1 MTSTQTK
8 PAGNGVD
15 VPRVSAQRS
24 RWTLVA
30 VALATFMTYLDNNI
44 VNVAIPVI
52 ERDLHL
58 TTSGLEWVVS
68 SYILV
73 FASLLLAGGRLAD
86 VWGRKRLFLIG
97 LSVFTAASLAAGLAG
112 NVDVLVISRAV
123 QGLGAAL
130 VTPTTLAIIS
140 ATFANPRQRAAA
152 VGIWSGVSAL
162 ALAVGP
168 LLGGV
173 LSQYLSWGWIFFV
186 NVPVGLATLALGAVA
201 IRESRDSAGPRRL
214 DLPGVITSAGAL
226 FALTF
231 ALIEGH
237 DRGWTSPVI
246 LSSFAVA
253 AVLGVVFVRLELRVS
268 QPMVSLSLFRKRV
281 FSGGL
286 IALMMWGFGLFG
298 IYFFTS
304 LYLQGVLGF
313 SPTKAGA
320 AFVPMALL
328 MAAGSVISE
337 RVSHRLGAYR
347 VVGAAML
354 LMAAGVAS
362 VSLLGADADFASL
375 MPSFAVIGI
384 GGGLTVPL
392 TASVLDA
399 MPREEAGVASGIFNA
414 SREVSGLL
422 GITVIGA
429 VLTAR
434 QSVLLSAGQSPVD
447 AFLGGYR
454 AGLLLAAALVALGG
468 VAAYIGLRRRTAGR
482 HAYTNAPAAEAFSVP
497 GPEAD
502 TAPAAAGVKVETSV
516 VENIVRFESH
526 TVIQGPVSGV
536 FERLADL
543 PGYGGWMHRS
553 GLFRRC
559 SLTSEVPIRRGT
571 TYVDSTRMGTF
582 DGEVTE
588 FVPPTRIAFRETLH
602 WFGSPMTQA
611 RPEYTLEGDETTT
624 IVHHVAVGELY
635 GWMRFM
641 KPAAAWM
648 ANRERTRTL
657 NSLKRSLESD

>member
-1 MTSTQTK
+1 MYTVEEML
-8 PAGNGVD
+8 VD
-15 VPRVSAQRS
+15 RS
-24 RWTLVA
+24 RWTLLA

-44 VNVAIPVI
+44 VNVAIPAI

-97 LSVFTAASLAAGLAG
+97 LSIFTLASLAAGLAG
-112 NVDVLVISRAV
+112 SVEVLVVSRAV

-140 ATFANPRQRAAA
+140 ATFTATRQRAAA
-152 VGIWSGVSAL
+152 VGIWSAVGAL

-168 LLGGV
+168 LLGGL
-173 LSQYLSWGWIFFV
+173 LSEYVSWGWIFFI
-186 NVPVGLATLALGAVA
+186 NVPVGVATFALAAAV
-201 IRESRDSAGPRRL
+201 IRESTQDAGPRRI
-214 DLPGVITSAGAL
+214 DVPGVITSAVAL

-237 DRGWTSPVI
+237 DRGWTSPLI
-246 LSSFAVA
+246 LASFAVA
-253 AVLGVVFVRLELRVS
+253 GVLGVVFVQLELRVR
-268 QPMVSLSLFRKRV
+268 QPMVTLSLFRERV

-286 IALMMWGFGLFG
+286 IALVMWGFGLFG

-328 MAAGSVISE
+328 MAAGAVISE
-337 RVSHRLGAYR
+337 RVSHRLGAHR

-354 LMAAGVAS
+354 LMAAGIAS
-362 VSLLGADADFASL
+362 VSLLGADADFAAL
-375 MPSFAVIGI
+375 MPIFAVIGI

-399 MPREEAGVASGIFNA
+399 MPRAEAGVASGIFNA

-422 GITVIGA
+422 GITVVGA

-434 QSVLLSAGQSPVD
+434 QSSLLTAGDSPLD
-447 AFLGGYR
+447 AFLGGYQ
-454 AGLLLAAALVALGG
+454 AGLLLAAGLVTLGA
-468 VAAYIGLRRRTAGR
+468 VAAYVGLRPRTRGR
-482 HAYTNAPAAEAFSVP
+482 HTRGTVPVAQAVSGSTIGGGMTPAAQ
-497 GPEAD
+497 
-502 TAPAAAGVKVETSV
+502 PA
-516 VENIVRFESH
+516 
-526 TVIQGPVSGV
+526 
-536 FERLADL
+536 
-543 PGYGGWMHRS
+543 
-553 GLFRRC
+553 
-559 SLTSEVPIRRGT
+559 
-571 TYVDSTRMGTF
+571 
-582 DGEVTE
+582 
-588 FVPPTRIAFRETLH
+588 
-602 WFGSPMTQA
+602 
-611 RPEYTLEGDETTT
+611 
-624 IVHHVAVGELY
+624 
-635 GWMRFM
+635 
-641 KPAAAWM
+641 
-648 ANRERTRTL
+648 
-657 NSLKRSLESD
+657 